1 MVIRHFFFIEEFGDP
16 THGRPRLLQGSHALG
31 QLGNGLS
38 EDPYVD
44 HKGHDGP
51 HGHATALLQGQDSAD
66 DNNQD
71 IGEVANEN
79 HKRHH
84 NARDKLRLPDAVMEL
99 AIELGEL
106 VQRLRH
112 RIIASHHIVARIS
125 FLDEAIN
132 GCQVDLLGLEETLG
146 PHANKHNQD
155 KAHEDR
161 DYRHQR

>member
-1 MVIRHFFFIEEFGDP
+1 MQVAIEFG
-16 THGRPRLLQGSHALG
+16 
-31 QLGNGLS
+31 
-38 EDPYVD
+38 
-44 HKGHDGP
+44 
-51 HGHATALLQGQDSAD
+51 
-66 DNNQD
+66 
-71 IGEVANEN
+71 
-79 HKRHH
+79 
-84 NARDKLRLPDAVMEL
+84 EL
-99 AIELGEL
+99 F
-106 VQRLRH
+106 QRLRH